1 MQSCRNRDREKT
13 TGSIVVQTGRQDRV
27 VDEDGKKRRQRAPTS
42 CHLKLSLKVEVTR
55 RPSTGAQQSSTHVG

>member
-42 CHLKLSLKVEVTR
+42 CHLKLSLKV
-55 RPSTGAQQSSTHVG
+55 